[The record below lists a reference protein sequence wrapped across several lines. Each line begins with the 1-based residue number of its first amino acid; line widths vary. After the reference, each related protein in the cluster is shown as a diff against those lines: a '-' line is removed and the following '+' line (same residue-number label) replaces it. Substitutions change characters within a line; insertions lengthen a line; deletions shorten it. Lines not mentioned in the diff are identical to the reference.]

1 MLAARGAYHP
11 QAAGPQLSRLYE
23 KAPGFPP
30 SLEWSCAMLN
40 LTDIRI
46 TKIEG
51 DEKLRAFAAIVIED
65 CFLVGDLRVVEGD
78 EGFFVSMPSKRKRDG
93 SFKDIAYPL
102 NNETREAIERQVL
115 LAFEKATGVR
125 AISRLET
132 GEETT
137 VRPDLLSVTEFGLT
151 PKTQP

>member
-1 MLAARGAYHP
+1 
-11 QAAGPQLSRLYE
+11 
-23 KAPGFPP
+23 
-30 SLEWSCAMLN
+30 MLN

-65 CFLVGDLRVVEGD
+65 CFLVGDLRVVEGE

-102 NNETREAIERQVL
+102 NNETRESIERQVL

-125 AISRLET
+125 AISRIES

-151 PKTQP
+151 PKAQS